1 MKSKN
6 WKELKPQITKK
17 VNLFK
22 TDNKEVKRHTNQD
35 KERERE
41 LSKLMYI
48 QSGYWTSMRYR
59 VTTKSGIRSEKEK
72 LKMVSKINKSL
83 INYEGGSYKCVNK
96 KVYSRKK
103 WSL

>member
-48 QSGYWTSMRYR
+48 
-59 VTTKSGIRSEKEK
+59 
-72 LKMVSKINKSL
+72 
-83 INYEGGSYKCVNK
+83 
-96 KVYSRKK
+96 
-103 WSL
+103 